1 MTPRKYRFC
10 NLPYAF
16 QGVTFVAI
24 VTLART
30 SALTLRKGQASQ
42 ADLAIERERQLITT
56 RANQITGLTNGRV
69 ANWAP
74 EVEIS
79 PFRELSRRQMT
90 FPFSC

>member
-1 MTPRKYRFC
+1 MTPRKYRFY

-24 VTLART
+24 MTLTRT
-30 SALTLRKGQASQ
+30 RALTLRKGQASQ
-42 ADLAIERERQLITT
+42 AVLAIEQERQLICRR

-74 EVEIS
+74 EV
-79 PFRELSRRQMT
+79 
-90 FPFSC
+90 